1 MERAIKIG
9 EKEMMFKSSAATNIL
24 YKKAFGEDLIVKLS
38 SYTKNLKELQKMR
51 DAVDVVKEDPNKT
64 QEEILEAMNELM
76 ASDAFVST
84 QTFASE
90 TLPKLAYIM
99 SLEASQKVGNIFSK
113 LNEESYLTWLMDID
127 QDDLLEVTG
136 QVMDIWQSG
145 AKTHSKPKN

>member
-51 DAVDVVKEDPNKT
+51 DAVDVVKADPNKT

>member
-24 YKKAFGEDLIVKLS
+24 YKKAFGEDLIIKLS

-51 DAVDVVKEDPNKT
+51 DAVDVVKADPNKT

>member
-1 MERAIKIG
+1 MERAIKVG

-24 YKKAFGEDLIVKLS
+24 YKKAFGEDLIIKLS

-51 DAVDVVKEDPNKT
+51 DAVDVVKADPNKT